1 MKYVTLMRNMI
12 LYNALSAL
20 LKRHVDIATNIDE
33 NIATN
38 NTRNPTNGS

>member
-1 MKYVTLMRNMI
+1 MI

-38 NTRNPTNGS
+38 IDENIATNNTRNPTNGS